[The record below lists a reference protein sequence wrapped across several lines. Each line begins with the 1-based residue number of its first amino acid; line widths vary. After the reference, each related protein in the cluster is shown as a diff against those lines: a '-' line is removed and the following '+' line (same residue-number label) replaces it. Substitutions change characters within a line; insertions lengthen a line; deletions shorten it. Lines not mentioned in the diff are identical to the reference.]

1 MKYCLLGMGFVKDI
15 ESMETESD
23 KPKKDVV
30 IADCGEI
37 AELDLSASVVEDD
50 GTEDKFP
57 YHPDDLDGTYYLFI
71 FIFSNIS
78 FQIPSSYRIFRR
90 GLVP

>member
-1 MKYCLLGMGFVKDI
+1 MGFVKDI

-57 YHPDDLDGTYYLFI
+57 YHPDDLDGMYYLFI
-71 FIFSNIS
+71 LFFPTFLFKYILT
-78 FQIPSSYRIFRR
+78 SYRVFRR